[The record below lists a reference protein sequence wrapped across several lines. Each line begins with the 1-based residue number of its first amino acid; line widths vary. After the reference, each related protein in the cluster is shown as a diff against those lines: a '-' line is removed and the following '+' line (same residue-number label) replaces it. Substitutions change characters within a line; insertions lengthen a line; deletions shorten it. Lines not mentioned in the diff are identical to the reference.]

1 MHAALFYELHQS
13 LGLNS
18 DQQQALFQRC
28 LECIG
33 QKNVIDNQLAYVQCC
48 ANAYNLFLH
57 DLHRPQSRPNQI
69 HFGFSSKLA
78 RYLCALAMG
87 EQRTTLIETSMA
99 LSGSLLRLNSLMTDG
114 TFRLYETLKE
124 MNMEIRWK

>member
-1 MHAALFYELHQS
+1 VHAALFYELHQS

-18 DQQQALFQRC
+18 GEQQELFQRC

-33 QKNVIDNQLAYVQCC
+33 QKRVIDDQFAYVQCC

-57 DLHRPQSRPNQI
+57 DLQRPPSKPNQV

-78 RYLCALAMG
+78 RYLCALAIG
-87 EQRTTLIETSMA
+87 EQGTALVESSLE
-99 LSGSLLRLNSLMTDG
+99 LSGSLLLLNGLITDV
-114 TFRLYETLKE
+114 TFRLRDRLKE
-124 MNMEIRWK
+124 MNIEIRWK